1 VEYHIVTKLSEKQIE
16 QLEKMFQVEWWTKGR
31 EFGDIKMMVE
41 NSDIIIGCCD
51 PSTNELIGFTRVLT
65 DYVYKA
71 FIFDVIVEESYRGKD
86 LGRVLIDSVLKT
98 PSLQEVKHFELYCL
112 PEMVS
117 FYKKWGFSEEL
128 GELTFM
134 RKVKK

>member
-1 VEYHIVTKLSEKQIE
+1 MEYHIVTKLSENQIE
-16 QLEKMFQVEWWTKGR
+16 QLEKLFQVEWWTKGR
-31 EFGDIKMMVE
+31 EFSDIKMMVE

-51 PSTNELIGFTRVLT
+51 PSNNELIGFTRVLT

-71 FIFDVIVEESYRGKD
+71 FIFDVIVKESYRGKD
-86 LGRVLIDSVLKT
+86 LGRVLIDTVLET
-98 PSLQEVKHFELYCL
+98 PSLQKVKHFELYCL

-128 GELTFM
+128 GEITFM